1 MAQYNNDRS
10 ADPAQSL
17 RLSELIY
24 NSEVKIMCDEREKI
38 RCLQC
43 ELVQWRD
50 RASCRRCG
58 TALPEPIV
66 KIVERVVE
74 KVVIR
79 QDPQCLRKLEQAH
92 SLISAATER
101 LQQPGAEKREFLS
114 SSARFQ
120 RQEPFRRWLRWSGR
134 SSWRLTRGR
143 IGSHWKPRD
152 CWESARPLCTASS
165 ERWAKRQH
173 DGARESVTER

>member
-1 MAQYNNDRS
+1 MAQHDRNRWT
-10 ADPAQSL
+10 DPAQSL

-24 NSEVKIMCDEREKI
+24 NSEVKIMCDERVKI

-58 TALPEPIV
+58 RALPEPIV

-79 QDPQCLRKLEQAH
+79 QDPQCLRKLEQAY

-101 LQQPGAEKREFLS
+101 LQQPGAGERVPIMLSEISEAGAFPTMAEVERVIFVAAYERSNRKPLETARLLGIGKTTVYRKLRE
-114 SSARFQ
+114 
-120 RQEPFRRWLRWSGR
+120 
-134 SSWRLTRGR
+134 
-143 IGSHWKPRD
+143 IG
-152 CWESARPLCTASS
+152 EAA
-165 ERWAKRQH
+165 A
-173 DGARESVTER
+173 